1 MSNRYWGWGR
11 EDDDFY
17 LRLRSLDIEIGGA
30 SLDEMSTGKEYTFR
44 ETTRPGWNR
53 KRDTKR
59 FHKQREQDL
68 QPTAS
73 GLNNLQYAVR
83 ASRQLLVDGYPCSVI
98 DVQLFC
104 DRMDTHWC
112 SLDYQFVAN

>member
-17 LRLRSLDIEIGGA
+17 LRLKRANIPIERP
-30 SLDEMSTGKEYTFR
+30 SMDQVTTGKEYTFQ
-44 ETTRPGWNR
+44 EKQGPNR
-53 KRDTKR
+53 SRDKKR
-59 FHKQREQDL
+59 FQKQKEEAL
-68 QPTAS
+68 LEETS

-83 ASRQLLVDGYPCSVI
+83 NRRELIVDGHPCSVI
-98 DVQLFC
+98 DVELFC

-112 SLDYQFVAN
+112 NFKYQFDT